1 MLQPAVMFVGEKF
14 DTEQDFKQAKS
25 MLLDMFRGQ
34 QVGDG
39 GDAEPSVDAGSR
51 QQLSLQPLVVT
62 VLLCLSS
69 ADCSR
74 PHHACCSQPSM
85 ACIASARSV
94 DTKSIIMDSS
104 HLCLVSAG

>member
-1 MLQPAVMFVGEKF
+1 MLLQPAIMFVGEKF

-62 VLLCLSS
+62 NAIGLVP
-69 ADCSR
+69 SR
-74 PHHACCSQPSM
+74 LQQTPSCM
-85 ACIASARSV
+85 LQSTKYGLHCIS
-94 DTKSIIMDSS
+94 
-104 HLCLVSAG
+104 